1 MSKNVSVNCWFTY
14 LLYVRIVILWITKR
28 RVYQHDLKVRRS
40 ASYTNDHQQSDSCVV
55 KRLVITRFAIS
66 LPVSY
71 RRRQPTAFTYRY
83 YGDANCAAESTVAR
97 VDMEIRNDH

>member
-1 MSKNVSVNCWFTY
+1 M
-14 LLYVRIVILWITKR
+14 
-28 RVYQHDLKVRRS
+28 
-40 ASYTNDHQQSDSCVV
+40 V

-83 YGDANCAAESTVAR
+83 YGDANRAAESTVAR
-97 VDMEIRNDH
+97 VDTEIRNDH